1 MKQNRK
7 KDVAISEALAVFRD
21 GLAYGSSD
29 SRFAPDAGRLE
40 ISKGFK
46 MEKDKIISEMVR
58 LLGKENVLG
67 SDMHLKLYEYDA
79 SLIRSKPD
87 CIVCP
92 TSTEQVSKVVK
103 FAQDHKI
110 PVIAR
115 GAGTNLSGGSVT
127 VHGGIAIVL
136 TKMNQILDLDIENL
150 RVVVQPGVI
159 TLDLKNVLARH
170 GYLYQPDPA
179 SEKVTTIGGNF
190 GENSGGPHCLKYG
203 VTSNHVLGVEL
214 VLYDGQIVQVGGK
227 ALDNPGY
234 DLMGVL
240 GGSEGTLG
248 IVTQAVLRIM
258 PKAEA
263 VKTML
268 CIFNSIEEGGNTV
281 TAIIGEGIIP
291 ATLEMMDNLTIK
303 AVEEAYHVGFPID
316 AAAILIIE
324 LDGLKDGMERLT
336 ERILAICKQHNVREI
351 RVAKD
356 QAERDKIWAGRKG
369 AFGAVGRLRPNYL
382 VNDGTVPRTRLPETL
397 AKVVEIG
404 KKYKLPIANVFH
416 AGDGNLHPLILFDER
431 DKDEL
436 ERVHAAAMEIM
447 KLCVDM
453 GGTISGE
460 HGIGVEKIQGM
471 SFIFSVSDIA
481 AMKKVKAAF
490 DPENMFN
497 PGKVLPETEKA
508 A

>member
-1 MKQNRK
+1 MDKETMIGELVK
-7 KDVAISEALAVFRD
+7 LVGRD
-21 GLAYGSSD
+21 
-29 SRFAPDAGRLE
+29 
-40 ISKGFK
+40 
-46 MEKDKIISEMVR
+46 
-58 LLGKENVLG
+58 NVL
-67 SDMHLKLYEYDA
+67 SSAMYFKLYEYDA
-79 SLIRSKPD
+79 SLNRSQPD
-87 CIVCP
+87 CIVL
-92 TSTEQVSKVVK
+92 TESTKQVSQVVK
-103 FAQDHKI
+103 FAHANRI
-110 PVIAR
+110 PLIAR
-115 GAGTNLSGGSVT
+115 GTGTNLSGGSVAAQ
-127 VHGGIAIVL
+127 GGISLVL
-136 TKMNQILDLDIENL
+136 TKMNKILEMDIENQ
-150 RVVVQPGVI
+150 RVVVQPGII
-159 TLDLKNVLARH
+159 TLDLKNELAKH

-190 GENSGGPHCLKYG
+190 GENAGGPHCLKYG

-214 VLYDGQIVQVGGK
+214 VLDNGDVVQVGGK
-227 ALDNPGY
+227 ALDNPGF
-234 DLMGVL
+234 DLL
-240 GGSEGTLG
+240 GILGASEGTLG
-248 IVTQAVLRIM
+248 IITQATLRIM
-258 PKAEA
+258 PKGEA

-268 CIFNSIEEGGNTV
+268 CIFDSIEDGGNTV

-303 AVEEAYHVGFPID
+303 AVEEAYHVGFPLD

-324 LDGLKDGMERLT
+324 LDGLKDGMDRLT
-336 ERILAICKQHNVREI
+336 ERILEICRQHKVREI

-404 KKYKLPIANVFH
+404 KKYRLPIANVFH

-436 ERVHAAAMEIM
+436 ARVHAAATEIM
-447 KLCVDM
+447 KVCAEM

-460 HGIGVEKIQGM
+460 HGIGLEKMHGM
-471 SFIFSVSDIA
+471 SMVFSEKDMA
-481 AMKKVKAAF
+481 AMRQVKAAF
-490 DPENMFN
+490 DPLNLLN
-497 PGKVLPETEKA
+497 PGKVLPASEQA

>member
-1 MKQNRK
+1 
-7 KDVAISEALAVFRD
+7 
-21 GLAYGSSD
+21 
-29 SRFAPDAGRLE
+29 
-40 ISKGFK
+40 
-46 MEKDKIISEMVR
+46 MEKETMIGELVRLVGKDNVLHSEM
-58 LLGKENVLG
+58 
-67 SDMHLKLYEYDA
+67 HYKLYEYDA

-87 CIVCP
+87 CIVLP

-103 FAQDHKI
+103 FAHDHKI
-110 PVIAR
+110 RLIAR
-115 GAGTNLSGGSVT
+115 GAGTNLSGGSVSIQ
-127 VHGGIAIVL
+127 GGIAIVM
-136 TKMNQILDLDIENL
+136 TKMNQILDMDIENL
-150 RVVVQPGVI
+150 RVVVQPGVV
-159 TLDLKNVLARH
+159 TLDLKNVLAKH

-190 GENSGGPHCLKYG
+190 GENAGGPHCLKYG
-203 VTSNHVLGVEL
+203 VTSNHVLGAEI
-214 VLYDGQIVQVGGK
+214 VLSDGQVVQVGGK

-240 GGSEGTLG
+240 GASEGTLA
-248 IVTQAVLRIM
+248 IVTKAVLRIM

-268 CIFNSIEEGGNTV
+268 CIYNSIEDGGNTV

-303 AVEEAYHVGFPID
+303 AVEEAYRVGFPTD

-336 ERILAICKQHNVREI
+336 ERILEICRLHNVREI

-397 AKVVEIG
+397 ARVVEIG

-436 ERVHAAAMEIM
+436 ERVHAAATEIM
-447 KLCVDM
+447 KVCADM

-460 HGIGVEKIQGM
+460 HGIGLEKLHGM
-471 SFIFSVSDIA
+471 SMIFSPKDIA
-481 AMKKVKAAF
+481 AMKRVKAAF
-490 DPENMFN
+490 DPLNLMN
-497 PGKVLPETEKA
+497 PGKVLPDTEKA

>member
-1 MKQNRK
+1 
-7 KDVAISEALAVFRD
+7 
-21 GLAYGSSD
+21 
-29 SRFAPDAGRLE
+29 
-40 ISKGFK
+40 
-46 MEKDKIISEMVR
+46 MEKDAMIGELVR
-58 LLGKENVLG
+58 LVGRENVL
-67 SDMHLKLYEYDA
+67 SSAMHFSLYEYDA

-87 CIVCP
+87 CIVLP
-92 TSTEQVSKVVK
+92 TTTEQVSRVVA
-103 FAQDHKI
+103 FAHDHKI
-110 PVIAR
+110 PVVAR

-127 VHGGIAIVL
+127 VQGGIAIVL
-136 TKMNQILDLDIENL
+136 TRMNRILDIDTENL

-159 TLDLKNVLARH
+159 TLDLKNVLAKH

-179 SEKVTTIGGNF
+179 SEKVTTIGGNL

-203 VTSNHVLGVEL
+203 VTSNHVLGAEL
-214 VLYDGQIVQVGGK
+214 VMADGQVVRVGGK
-227 ALDNPGY
+227 ALDNPGF
-234 DLMGVL
+234 DLIGVL

-248 IVTQAVLRIM
+248 IVTEAVLRIM
-258 PKAEA
+258 PKSEA
-263 VKTML
+263 IKTML
-268 CIFNSIEEGGNTV
+268 CIYNSVEDGGNAV

-324 LDGLKDGMERLT
+324 LDGLKDGMDRLT
-336 ERILAICKQHNVREI
+336 ERILEICRQHNVREI

-397 AKVVEIG
+397 AGVVEIG
-404 KKYKLPIANVFH
+404 RRYNLPIANVFH

-431 DKDEL
+431 DKEEL
-436 ERVHAAAMEIM
+436 QRVHAAATEIM
-447 KLCVDM
+447 KLCAEM

-460 HGIGVEKIQGM
+460 HGIGVEKLHGM
-471 SFIFSVSDIA
+471 SMVFSPQDIA
-481 AMKKVKAAF
+481 AMKRVKAAF
-490 DPENMFN
+490 DPLNLLN

>member
-1 MKQNRK
+1 LILK
-7 KDVAISEALAVFRD
+7 E
-21 GLAYGSSD
+21 
-29 SRFAPDAGRLE
+29 FA
-40 ISKGFK
+40 
-46 MEKDKIISEMVR
+46 MEREVLIAELVR
-58 LLGKENVLG
+58 LVGRENVL
-67 SDMHLKLYEYDA
+67 SSAMHYKLYEYDA

-87 CIVCP
+87 CVVLPI
-92 TSTEQVSKVVK
+92 STEQVSRVVK
-103 FAQDHKI
+103 FAHDHKI
-110 PVIAR
+110 RIIAR
-115 GAGTNLSGGSVT
+115 GAGTNLSGGSVSIQ
-127 VHGGIAIVL
+127 GGIAIVM
-136 TKMNQILDLDIENL
+136 TKMNQILDLDIENQ
-150 RVVVQPGVI
+150 RVVVEPGVV
-159 TLDLKNVLARH
+159 TLDLKSVLAKH

-190 GENSGGPHCLKYG
+190 GENAGGPHCLKYG
-203 VTSNHVLGVEL
+203 VTSNHVLGVEV
-214 VLYDGQIVQVGGK
+214 VLSDGQVVQMGGK

-240 GGSEGTLG
+240 GASEGTLA
-248 IVTQAVLRIM
+248 IVTKAILRIM

-268 CIFNSIEEGGNTV
+268 CIYNSIEDGGNTV
-281 TAIIGEGIIP
+281 TAIIEDGIIP

-303 AVEEAYHVGFPID
+303 AVEEAYHVGFPTD

-324 LDGLKDGMERLT
+324 IDGLKDGMERLT
-336 ERILAICKQHNVREI
+336 ERILAICREHNVREI

-404 KKYKLPIANVFH
+404 KKYRLPIANVFH

-436 ERVHAAAMEIM
+436 ERVHAAATEIM
-447 KLCVDM
+447 KVCAQM

-460 HGIGVEKIQGM
+460 HGIGLEKLHGM
-471 SFIFSVSDIA
+471 SMIFSPKDIA
-481 AMKKVKAAF
+481 AMKKVKEAF
-490 DPENMFN
+490 DPLNLMN
-497 PGKVLPETEKA
+497 PGKVLPEAEKA

>member
-1 MKQNRK
+1 
-7 KDVAISEALAVFRD
+7 
-21 GLAYGSSD
+21 
-29 SRFAPDAGRLE
+29 
-40 ISKGFK
+40 
-46 MEKDKIISEMVR
+46 MEKDALVRELVR
-58 LLGKENVLG
+58 LVGRESVL
-67 SDMHLKLYEYDA
+67 SSPMHFSLYEYDA

-87 CIVCP
+87 CIVLP
-92 TSTEQVSKVVK
+92 TSTEQVSQVVK
-103 FAQDHKI
+103 FAHDHKI

-127 VHGGIAIVL
+127 VQGGIAIVL
-136 TKMNQILDLDIENL
+136 TRMNRILEIDIDNQ
-150 RVVVQPGVI
+150 RVVVEPGVI
-159 TLDLKNVLARH
+159 TLDLKNVLAKR

-214 VLYDGQIVQVGGK
+214 VLADGQVVQVGGK
-227 ALDNPGY
+227 ALDHPGF

-268 CIFNSIEEGGNTV
+268 CIYNSIEDGGNAV

-324 LDGLKDGMERLT
+324 LDGLKDGMDRLT
-336 ERILAICKQHNVREI
+336 ERILEICRQHNVREI
-351 RVAKD
+351 RVARD

-397 AKVVEIG
+397 GKVVEIG
-404 KKYKLPIANVFH
+404 KRYNLPIANVFH

-431 DKDEL
+431 DKEEL
-436 ERVHAAAMEIM
+436 ERVHLAATEIM
-447 KLCVDM
+447 KVCAEM

-460 HGIGVEKIQGM
+460 HGIGVEKLHGM
-471 SFIFSVSDIA
+471 SMIFSPEDIA
-481 AMKKVKAAF
+481 AMRKVKAAF
-490 DPENMFN
+490 DRLNLLN
-497 PGKVLPETEKA
+497 PGKVLPEAEEA

>member
-1 MKQNRK
+1 
-7 KDVAISEALAVFRD
+7 
-21 GLAYGSSD
+21 
-29 SRFAPDAGRLE
+29 
-40 ISKGFK
+40 
-46 MEKDKIISEMVR
+46 MEKDTMVSELVR
-58 LLGKENVLG
+58 LVGRQNVL
-67 SDMHLKLYEYDA
+67 SSAMHFKLYEYDA
-79 SLIRSKPD
+79 SLIRSKPE
-87 CIVCP
+87 CIVIP
-92 TSTEQVSKVVK
+92 TSTEQVAKVVK
-103 FAQDHKI
+103 FAYDNRI
-110 PVIAR
+110 PIIAR
-115 GAGTNLSGGSVT
+115 GSGTNLSGGSVSIQ
-127 VHGGIAIVL
+127 GGIAIVM
-136 TKMNQILDLDIENL
+136 TRMNQILEMDIENQ
-150 RVVVQPGVI
+150 RVVVQPGVV
-159 TLDLKNVLARH
+159 TLDLKNILAKH

-190 GENSGGPHCLKYG
+190 GENAGGPHCLKYG
-203 VTSNHVLGVEL
+203 VTSNHVLGAEV
-214 VLYDGQIVQVGGK
+214 VLSDGQVVQMGGK
-227 ALDNPGY
+227 SLDNPGF
-234 DLMGVL
+234 DLMGAL
-240 GGSEGTLG
+240 GASEGTLG
-248 IVTQAVLRIM
+248 IVTKAVLRIM

-268 CIFNSIEEGGNTV
+268 CIYNSIEDGGNTV

-303 AVEEAYHVGFPID
+303 AVEEAYHVGFPTD

-324 LDGLKDGMERLT
+324 LDGLKDGMDRLT
-336 ERILAICKQHNVREI
+336 ERILAICRQHNVREI

-436 ERVHAAAMEIM
+436 ERVHAAATEIM
-447 KLCVDM
+447 KVCAEM

-460 HGIGVEKIQGM
+460 HGIGLEKLHGM
-471 SFIFSVSDIA
+471 SMIFSPKDLA
-481 AMKKVKAAF
+481 AMKKVKEAF
-490 DPENMFN
+490 DPLNLLN
-497 PGKVLPETEKA
+497 PGKLLPETEKA